1 MNPPTPPAS
10 PDSPTRCAS
19 GTVGPTMCPHLGRVA
34 ENVEEERVR
43 VLPAATDLLAV
54 ERVADVESNPDRRER
69 LPAGRIVLVRFALV
83 EVEQLTEDDCLGSA
97 P

>member
-1 MNPPTPPAS
+1 
-10 PDSPTRCAS
+10 
-19 GTVGPTMCPHLGRVA
+19 MCPHLGRVA